1 MSMRNNV
8 KTVYFTNRFQF
19 PYRLLIVRK
28 HTLLGWPYHSQS
40 LILWSCW
47 IYLVLW
53 PLKAKML
60 YYCVKKMLCKG
71 KKNTFTPTTWHVSWG
86 IKKKLNARQTQWQM
100 TTIIR
105 FFAFST
111 DQTQNTFSLNY
122 KSFLF
127 QMCQHCGQN
136 PNLLLSFVWKSQS
149 AVTASFKYIQ

>member
-19 PYRLLIVRK
+19 PYRLLIVCK

-60 YYCVKKMLCKG
+60 YYCVKKMLCKE

-122 KSFLF
+122 KKLF
-127 QMCQHCGQN
+127 I
-136 PNLLLSFVWKSQS
+136 PDVSTLWTKSKS
-149 AVTASFKYIQ
+149 LIIFCLKEPVRSYSLV